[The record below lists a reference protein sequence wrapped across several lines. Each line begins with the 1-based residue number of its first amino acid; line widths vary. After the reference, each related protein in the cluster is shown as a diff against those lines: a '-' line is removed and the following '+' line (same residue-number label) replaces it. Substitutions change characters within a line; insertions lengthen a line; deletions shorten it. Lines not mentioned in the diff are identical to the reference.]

1 MPERLPG
8 SCGARKVGPLTGRAV
23 PASPT
28 MHDRDRV
35 RRRAV
40 GRDGHRALTRYV
52 MLTASL
58 LLVACV
64 HEKGE
69 SQLPWLQ
76 AGLDSE
82 FPDRGGA
89 APVDLSGA
97 PQVTESHAAPVTP
110 PAPSPPAVAP
120 PAVVAEPPPAVVLAE
135 PFVPGQIEDPNS
147 GGSRP
152 VIRVVGSGKPRAQGR
167 RPDDR
172 IEMTLPDEHASVEGA
187 SARPAAAA
195 FTNVAESGAKQ
206 EYERGVA
213 LLNARDYDRALEAF
227 GTYLVKWP
235 DNARAEGAMYWSGE
249 CYLAMGEPAE
259 AADEF
264 EAALVRFPQ
273 GSKVP
278 DGLLRLGVCAQRL
291 GDQERAKAYFARL
304 TREFPKS
311 DAARR
316 IPR

>member
-1 MPERLPG
+1 MAASGPG
-8 SCGARKVGPLTGRAV
+8 QRV
-23 PASPT
+23 P
-28 MHDRDRV
+28 RN
-35 RRRAV
+35 
-40 GRDGHRALTRYV
+40 
-52 MLTASL
+52 
-58 LLVACV
+58 
-64 HEKGE
+64 
-69 SQLPWLQ
+69 
-76 AGLDSE
+76 
-82 FPDRGGA
+82 RGGA

-172 IEMTLPDEHASVEGA
+172 IEMTLRRARERGGA

-235 DNARAEGAMYWSGE
+235 DNARAEGAMTGAASATSRRESPPKPRTSSRPRSCASLKDRRSPTGSCGSASARSGS
-249 CYLAMGEPAE
+249 G
-259 AADEF
+259 
-264 EAALVRFPQ
+264 
-273 GSKVP
+273 
-278 DGLLRLGVCAQRL
+278 
-291 GDQERAKAYFARL
+291 
-304 TREFPKS
+304 TRRG
-311 DAARR
+311 RR
-316 IPR
+316 PTSRG